1 MIKSKKLLIVYN
13 TCGIKCDNT
22 DWYIEC
28 INNLLGQDFEGHQVV
43 LSSCLNSPECF
54 KKIYDT
60 FHNKISYCYH
70 AEPHTVNI
78 TFNKTVQNCV
88 EHFGEFEGYVYIDSG
103 VIFNR
108 PDVLQRVYDLY
119 KGGPYAFTSI
129 QVDTDTGFDQIG
141 FENEADDAAQVKEK
155 NFIVPIGAA
164 CNLHSQIFSNQA
176 YKTFN
181 NKLMPD
187 VFKAYCTESTF
198 SFLCAALEKKWVIL
212 KDIVVHHKKG
222 VDGASA
228 SVPHWSP
235 THNNPWNN
243 LLYDRN
249 ALDFINDPEA
259 IEAGLGYEECN
270 KIMMHDSTKY
280 DENGFSKNPQKLI
293 EMIKKYF
300 FLTKGEIDYDNIRC
314 RFLP

>member
-1 MIKSKKLLIVYN
+1 MKNRKLLVVYN
-13 TCGIKCDNT
+13 TCGIKRDNT

-28 INNLLGQDFEGHQVV
+28 INSLLNQDFDDYRIV

-60 FHNKISYCYH
+60 FGNKISYCYH
-70 AEPHTVNI
+70 ADPHTVNI
-78 TFNKTVQNCV
+78 TFNKAVQECV
-88 EHFGEFEGYVYIDSG
+88 KEFGDFEGYLYVDSG
-103 VIFNR
+103 VIANH
-108 PDVLQRVYDLY
+108 PDMIKKVYDLY
-119 KGGPYAFTSI
+119 KSGPHAFVSV

-141 FENEADDAAQVKEK
+141 LQHEANDPAQIK
-155 NFIVPIGAA
+155 NKDMVIPVGSA
-164 CNLHSQIFSNQA
+164 CNLHSQIFSHETYQT
-176 YKTFN
+176 YN

-198 SFLCAALEKKWVIL
+198 SFLCAALKKKWVIL
-212 KDIVVHHKKG
+212 KDVVVNHKKG

-235 THNNPWNN
+235 VHGNPWNN
-243 LLYDRN
+243 LFCNRN

-280 DENGFSKNPQKLI
+280 DESGYSKNPQKLVKVI
-293 EMIKKYF
+293 NKYF
-300 FLTKGEIDYDNIRC
+300 FLTDKELNYDKMKCKFI
-314 RFLP
+314 P

>member
-1 MIKSKKLLIVYN
+1 MKLLVVYN

-28 INNLLGQDFEGHQVV
+28 INSLLEQDFDDYRIV
-43 LSSCLNSPECF
+43 LSSCLNSPKCF

-60 FHNKISYCYH
+60 FGDKISYCYH

-78 TFNKTVQNCV
+78 TFNKTVQECV
-88 EHFGEFEGYVYIDSG
+88 NRFGEFEGYLYVDSG

-108 PDVLQRVYDLY
+108 TDALQKAYNLY
-119 KGGPYAFTSI
+119 KSGPYAFTSV

-141 FENEADDAAQVKEK
+141 FKNDPSDAVQVKEQD
-155 NFIVPIGAA
+155 FIVPVGSA

-176 YKTFN
+176 YKTFDN
-181 NKLMPD
+181 RLMPD

-198 SFLCAALEKKWVIL
+198 SFLCAALQKKWIIL

-235 THNNPWNN
+235 VYKNPWNN
-243 LLYDRN
+243 LFADRN
-249 ALDFINDPEA
+249 ALEFIKDPEA
-259 IEAGLGYEECN
+259 IAAGLGYEECN
-270 KIMMHDSTKY
+270 NIMMHDPNKY
-280 DENGFSKNPQKLI
+280 DENGYSKQPDKLVKVI
-293 EMIKKYF
+293 NKYF
-300 FLTKGEIDYDNIRC
+300 FLTKEELDYDSIKC
-314 RFLP
+314 KFIS